1 MSTEHEVQATTE
13 GKCPVAYDPLS
24 AEILADPFPVYAEL
38 RERCPVHHFENFGDR
53 GFFTVS
59 RHEDVLDLSKRTDA
73 WSAEFGQGPIYVKEG
88 GLRSDPPEH
97 TIYRRLITGFF
108 TPSRINSLEPEIRQM
123 AEELVD
129 GLQTRGRADIIEEF
143 AAQLPLMVVA
153 RIVGVPL
160 ERRADFIAW
169 TEEFMAG
176 QNAAD
181 PEVQGRARARIDEFF
196 TELLEGR
203 RALISDSPSVSDLV
217 GGVLPDDAVTSLMLA
232 EHEGKT
238 FTNEQ
243 LLPLLLLLLV
253 GGIETTRSL
262 IGNLVFRLVQMGLWN
277 KVSTSPEMRAV
288 AIEES
293 LRFDPPVLG
302 LFRTAN
308 GDQELHGVP
317 IPNESKIHGLYASAN
332 RDAKLWDD
340 AEEFRLDRDV
350 TYLRRNHLSFGA
362 GIWVCPAANLA
373 RLEAEIA
380 MDVLGSR
387 LSNLRFDGPSER
399 APSFMMWGLAKLPVT
414 WD

>member
-1 MSTEHEVQATTE
+1 MSTQHEAKDTTE

-24 AEILADPFPVYAEL
+24 EDVLANPFPVYSEL
-38 RERCPVHHFENFGDR
+38 RASCPVHHFPDFGDR

-59 RHEDVLDLSKRTDA
+59 RHEDVLNLSKETDR

-129 GLQTRGRADIIEEF
+129 GLEPNGQADIIDEF
-143 AAQLPLMVVA
+143 AAQLPLMVVS

-160 ERRADFIAW
+160 ERRADFIEW

-203 RALISDSPSVSDLV
+203 RSLIADSPDAPDLV

-232 EHEGKT
+232 EHEGQT
-238 FTNEQ
+238 FSNEQ

-262 IGNLVFRLVQMGLWN
+262 IGNLVFRLVHMGLWDQI
-277 KVSTSPEMRAV
+277 TASPEMRAV

-308 GDQELHGVP
+308 GDQELHGVT
-317 IPNESKIHGLYASAN
+317 IPDESKIHGLYASAN
-332 RDAKLWDD
+332 RDAALWDD

-380 MDVLGSR
+380 IDVLGSR
-387 LSNLRFDGPSER
+387 LTNLRFDGPSER
-399 APSFMMWGLAKLPVT
+399 APSFMMWGFAKLPVT
-414 WD
+414 WG